1 MSGIISEFESSPAKL
16 TTLLERIM
24 AAGKLDVP
32 RSEGKW
38 TPRFIVHHLADAEV
52 LHSMRFPAMLTNDK
66 PSIVPG
72 QPDALAAL
80 TEYSSRDPMVSTRAF
95 AAMRNR
101 NVELL
106 RSLSSAQ
113 LERTAVHPKY
123 GEFTMTG
130 WAGHVTK
137 HDQLHLLNSRQAST
151 CRFS

>member
-1 MSGIISEFESSPAKL
+1 MSDLISDFAASPERL
-16 TTLLERIM
+16 MSIFERIIV
-24 AAGKLDVP
+24 AGKLDVL

-52 LHSMRFPAMLTNDK
+52 LHSMRFPTMLTNDN
-66 PSIVPG
+66 PTIVPG
-72 QPDALAAL
+72 QQDVLAAL
-80 TEYSSRDPMVSTRAF
+80 TEYAKRDPMISALAF
-95 AAMRNR
+95 VAMRNR

-137 HDQLHLLNSRQAST
+137 HDQLHFAQLEESLI
-151 CRFS
+151 